1 MSAREPAWRRWAPP
15 LAAAFIRGLGRTM
28 RIETVNREAIAKRW
42 AAGEPTIIAFW
53 HGRQLMLPLA
63 YGGRGLDILI
73 SRHRDGELISR
84 AMRSFG
90 FSAVRGST
98 TRGGAVALKR
108 LIGRGRGG
116 RDLAVTPDGPKGPR
130 QVVQPGVIHLA
141 KLTGLPIFPLTFS
154 ASKKKVLKTWDG
166 FLVPYPFARGVFYW
180 GEPLWVP
187 RDADAA
193 QFEACRVALE
203 RALNTMTERV
213 DRMWT

>member
-1 MSAREPAWRRWAPP
+1 
-15 LAAAFIRGLGRTM
+15 M

-42 AAGEPTIIAFW
+42 AAGEPNIIAFW

-63 YGGRGLDILI
+63 YGGCGLDILI

-108 LIGRGRGG
+108 LIGRGRSG

-203 RALNTMTERV
+203 RALNAMTERA